1 MSTPTTLYESN
12 TERVTKINKEMQEEL
27 LQCKNTCNLKQM
39 IAMALAIPYSS
50 IMLQDFSTENNDEA
64 ETKIWEL

>member
-1 MSTPTTLYESN
+1 MPTTLQESN
-12 TERVTKINKEMQEEL
+12 TERVTKINEEMQEVL
-27 LQCKNTCNLKQM
+27 LLCNNTCNLKQM

-64 ETKIWEL
+64 ETKLREL